1 MTNKKLT
8 LGCPIRKLHFYA
20 QSESHTESYK
30 QNLDTFADSPSGYDH
45 ATVSTFIG
53 WCPSFH
59 YHLLLKLLNSIISP
73 HPSSKSPK
81 TDNCCFNSISL
92 LPFHL
97 CLLKISKAM
106 SISSWRKM
114 SLSRPMRWWMVS
126 LVLWE
131 YGAKVGETLKQ
142 GEEGGGGLYA
152 IAWSAT
158 RALQGNLRLRAQTL
172 CLLFAFLGERFH
184 EISLCLT
191 FIGGLLLSNSAPQ
204 N

>member
-1 MTNKKLT
+1 MPNQKVT
-8 LGCPIRKLHFYA
+8 LRCPIRKSHRKLQAKPRYFCRFSFGLWSCHCFHFHRMMPLFPL
-20 QSESHTESYK
+20 SSVVEVVK
-30 QNLDTFADSPSGYDH
+30 QH
-45 ATVSTFIG
+45 
-53 WCPSFH
+53 H
-59 YHLLLKLLNSIISP
+59 QSP

-142 GEEGGGGLYA
+142 GEEGG
-152 IAWSAT
+152 WP
-158 RALQGNLRLRAQTL
+158 L
-172 CLLFAFLGERFH
+172 CHCL
-184 EISLCLT
+184 ISNKGT
-191 FIGGLLLSNSAPQ
+191 SRKS
-204 N
+204 

>member
-1 MTNKKLT
+1 MPNQKVT
-8 LGCPIRKLHFYA
+8 LRCPIRKSHRKLQAKPRYFCRFSFGLWSCHCFHF
-20 QSESHTESYK
+20 HRM
-30 QNLDTFADSPSGYDH
+30 
-45 ATVSTFIG
+45 
-53 WCPSFH
+53 
-59 YHLLLKLLNSIISP
+59 KLLNSIISP

-126 LVLWE
+126 LVLWD

-142 GEEGGGGLYA
+142 GEEGG
-152 IAWSAT
+152 WP
-158 RALQGNLRLRAQTL
+158 L
-172 CLLFAFLGERFH
+172 CYCL
-184 EISLCLT
+184 ISNKGT
-191 FIGGLLLSNSAPQ
+191 SRKS
-204 N
+204 